1 MNKNIKEIYDLFTF
15 NCNNPNFNDIEY
27 KTLSKKVTAKENK
40 ILKTMTNSIG
50 QDKAIDILDDYIDA
64 LNNLS
69 DYYKFKDFELY
80 FFVGIKIGLNIN
92 EVNNIDFQKIIHLM
106 ESNEWTLLSFFH
118 LCFTLF
124 FFFEGLFK
132 VLFSINLIS
141 PLTDDFSNSSIL

>member
-1 MNKNIKEIYDLFTF
+1 MNKNIKEIYDFFTF

-40 ILKTMTNSIG
+40 ILKTMIKSIG

-92 EVNNIDFQKIIHLM
+92 EVNDIDFQKIIHLM
-106 ESNEWTLLSFFH
+106 ESNE
-118 LCFTLF
+118 
-124 FFFEGLFK
+124 
-132 VLFSINLIS
+132 
-141 PLTDDFSNSSIL
+141 